1 MSMATQNAV
10 GLKDISVSKVRVK
23 GADGQFVIM
32 INLDEAAAFQTFS
45 VMSCSLSVGRRK
57 FQAGLECCKKDI
69 RLLVEF

>member
-32 INLDEAAAFQTFS
+32 INLDEAAAFQTPS
-45 VMSCSLSVGRRK
+45 VMSVGRRK